1 MTDTPTI
8 DPTTDAW
15 GDYVRVVVNGERPRD
30 VAADRGITGSTVSA
44 NVARI
49 KRAIDAGATVP
60 DGTTVPTTRA
70 MSFDA
75 WVASNH
81 DDTVSMAVDMASS
94 TLATIDRDHARAVT
108 ARDDAIARITAC
120 DDRRATVGTLIAA
133 VMPDGVTL
141 DALRAEY
148 DAYVSTVG
156 TDDTGDDAGDTGDD
170 NDDDA
175 DAS

>member
-15 GDYVRVVVNGERPRD
+15 GDYVRVVVNGERPTD
-30 VAADRGITGSTVSA
+30 VATDRGITGSTVSA

-60 DGTTVPTTRA
+60 DGTTVPTARA

-81 DDTVSMAVDMASS
+81 GDDVSMAVDMASS
-94 TLATIDRDHARAVT
+94 TLATIDRDHARAVS

-120 DDRRATVGTLIAA
+120 DARRGTVSTLIGA
-133 VMPDGVTL
+133 VMPTDVSL
-141 DALRAEY
+141 ESLRRDY
-148 DAYVSTVG
+148 DAYVATVATDAPDTG
-156 TDDTGDDAGDTGDD
+156 DDDDTGDDAT
-170 NDDDA
+170 A
-175 DAS
+175 